1 MMLANNSH
9 FQNVASHKNLQKQ
22 SGNNH
27 LTHSM
32 KLGFLF
38 KETFFKGCF
47 SFIVRFFIKLPNR
60 LQNV

>member
-32 KLGFLF
+32 KNWASYLKKHFLKDVF
-38 KETFFKGCF
+38 LLLFD
-47 SFIVRFFIKLPNR
+47 SL
-60 LQNV
+60 